1 MSTYS
6 VAAAKAGLP
15 RLINQALAGEEVV
28 ITRHGKPVVE
38 LKSAAAPAPTAKAS
52 AAALERLLAH
62 RVKLPKGAPNS
73 VELLRLI
80 YDEPDV

>member
-38 LKSAAAPAPTAKAS
+38 LKSAAAPAPSAKA
-52 AAALERLLAH
+52 
-62 RVKLPKGAPNS
+62 
-73 VELLRLI
+73 
-80 YDEPDV
+80 